1 MPSGDVM
8 KTPLLK
14 DLSAL
19 RRCNPPAFR
28 LSTFVDCGPPLAREV
43 CSVFDV
49 I

>member
-19 RRCNPPAFR
+19 RRCNPPALR
-28 LSTFVDCGPPLAREV
+28 LAADAVGVARHWQEKTTRF
-43 CSVFDV
+43 SM
-49 I
+49 